1 MSIVYMMYVCPEI
14 ADLFSCM
21 NMFECATC
29 VQLVCD
35 KANLFASGCAAG
47 RAFPLYNMKT
57 GDCSQADAG
66 EEAGES
72 FLLYISP
79 NTEDAPLA
87 GEEAHALN
95 CAIKGTRTVCT
106 RSAPIACRSKLCSC
120 TDCIVWTVVVAVC
133 IHTYVCR
140 ICGACKHPHY
150 QCWVWRDVVM
160 TTV

>member
-1 MSIVYMMYVCPEI
+1 MCYVYCVYDVCPEI

-21 NMFECATC
+21 NLFECAMC

-95 CAIKGTRTVCT
+95 CAIKGIELCAPRLHQLRAGPSCARAQTV
-106 RSAPIACRSKLCSC
+106 LC
-120 TDCIVWTVVVAVC
+120 
-133 IHTYVCR
+133 
-140 ICGACKHPHY
+140 GL
-150 QCWVWRDVVM
+150 
-160 TTV
+160 